1 MDALFPNASFLF
13 RRYLTKTNLV
23 SYVWQKFLFFLFF
36 FFKIRDITPHEVL
49 DEQDQTKAK
58 LEYSYQSQ
66 IEVAASSFQYLQSLK
81 ICQEKLIKR
90 PTCNSRKVTE

>member
-1 MDALFPNASFLF
+1 MYGKSF
-13 RRYLTKTNLV
+13 
-23 SYVWQKFLFFLFF
+23 FFSCF
-36 FFKIRDITPHEVL
+36 FFKIRDITPHEFL

-90 PTCNSRKVTE
+90 PTCNSLKVTE

>member
-1 MDALFPNASFLF
+1 MAKVSFF
-13 RRYLTKTNLV
+13 SV
-23 SYVWQKFLFFLFF
+23 FFL
-36 FFKIRDITPHEVL
+36 IRDMTPHEVL

-66 IEVAASSFQYLQSLK
+66 IEVANSSFQHLQSLK

-90 PTCNSRKVTE
+90 PTCNNLKATE

>member
-1 MDALFPNASFLF
+1 M
-13 RRYLTKTNLV
+13 
-23 SYVWQKFLFFLFF
+23 
-36 FFKIRDITPHEVL
+36 TPHEVL

-66 IEVAASSFQYLQSLK
+66 IEVANSSFQHLQSLK

-90 PTCNSRKVTE
+90 PTCNNLKATE